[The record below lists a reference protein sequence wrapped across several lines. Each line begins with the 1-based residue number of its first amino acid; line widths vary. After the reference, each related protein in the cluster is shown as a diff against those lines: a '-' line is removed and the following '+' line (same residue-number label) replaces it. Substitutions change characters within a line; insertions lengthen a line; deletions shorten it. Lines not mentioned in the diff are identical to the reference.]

1 MPLVCWFSANTCGV
15 QPESGMQ
22 YFSVA
27 EARDMPGL
35 RLVLSAGVPGPWGE
49 AAKAM
54 LHARHVPFAAVA
66 QEPMAANEALCEWTG
81 CRNAPTAV
89 YDDEPPLT
97 SWFDILMLAERLGS
111 GASLLPTASADRALC
126 LGLIMEICGQDGFG
140 WNRRLNMLAGV
151 WGAQDVAEAAPHE
164 RAYIRQYGLSPE
176 AVARAPER
184 AADVLKALAAQL
196 HAQKAAGS
204 DYLVGDRLSAVDLYW
219 ACFSQ
224 LVGPLSKDVNP
235 IPDYVWTFYSAMPDV
250 VEAALDPILFAHR
263 DRIYARHIGLP
274 LDY

>member
-1 MPLVCWFSANTCGV
+1 
-15 QPESGMQ
+15 MQ
-22 YFSVA
+22 YISVA
-27 EARDMPGL
+27 EARTLSGL

-49 AAKAM
+49 AVKAM
-54 LHARHVPFAAVA
+54 LRARHVSFVPVA
-66 QEPMAANEALCEWTG
+66 QTPMAANEELCAWTG

-97 SWFDILMLAERLGS
+97 NWFDILMLAERLGT
-111 GASLLPTASADRALC
+111 GASLLPTSSAERVLC
-126 LGLIMEICGQDGFG
+126 LGLIMVICGQDGFG

-151 WGAQDVAEAAPHE
+151 WGTEAFTDAAPHE
-164 RAYIRQYGLSPE
+164 REYIRQYGLSPQ
-176 AVARAPER
+176 AVARAPDR
-184 AADVLKALAAQL
+184 AADILNMLATQL

-204 DYLVGDRLSAVDLYW
+204 DYLVGDSLTAADLYW

-224 LVGPLSKDVNP
+224 LVGPLPKDVNP
-235 IPDYVWTFYSAMPDV
+235 IPDYVWAFYSDMPTT

-263 DRIYARHIGLP
+263 DRIYTRHIGLP